1 MNFAGSGQGMMRTA
15 QQFFLTALIAGG
27 MGLLST
33 TYGIAFAQADGPK
46 AREGAPEDWSHR
58 HLLYPNPDTRD
69 EAARK
74 GTLAFERWKEKHKDP
89 RFAAQVARK
98 TRFLTARDGKPF
110 SPEQLQWARRF
121 NRNPPPAGAPIHRD
135 WSVGLNAGTD
145 AAQGYGKPGVFPA
158 KFSFDIN
165 AAPDCANDFV
175 VFPTTG
181 KGASASASGSF
192 TSGPIAGQTVTITN
206 PNTGKNIVLTASS
219 SSNTGLFFK
228 IGSAS
233 ASATNLAAAIVRN
246 GAAVGV
252 TEAGA
257 TRPTVTVRAL
267 DPGLGG
273 NSITLADT
281 LSNFTWGTSTLT
293 GGADPATTRPTI
305 EAFNGLYLGAPGCPA
320 LGGSPNTYWAYN
332 TGAAFTETSPVLSLT
347 GDQVAFVQRGG
358 SKGQASLVLLKWS
371 GGSGTVASP
380 VTPSSESAPS
390 YRGCAAPCMLV
401 LPFSNSARVNNVSP
415 YHTNTNSSP
424 FVDYSN
430 DILYVGDDNGY
441 LHKFTGVFAGS
452 PAEVTTAPWPV
463 SVSPGNKLSSP
474 VYDDTSGLIFVGS
487 ASSATT
493 GGQLHSVDATSGA
506 GVSSARF
513 ATNSS
518 SGVRDGPIVDSAAQ
532 SVYAFVG
539 SDRSGTSASCGR
551 APCAAIY
558 QFTTAFTGGNT
569 GTKVQVGRGYTSTTM
584 RFLYA
589 GTFDNS
595 YYTSATPASPSGNL
609 YVCGGQATG
618 GTYPTLWR
626 VPINNNAMG
635 TPIVGPRLVGN
646 TFADCS
652 GVTGVMNGAD
662 EYIYA
667 SVTAGGNDTGC
678 SGACIYMYNL
688 TGLTWGTGAVA
699 NAGLPAPGGTSG
711 IIIDNISATAGA
723 SQVYYSTLTSPGN
736 AIQASQAGLN

>member
-1 MNFAGSGQGMMRTA
+1 MNFAGSGHGIMQTA
-15 QQFFLTALIAGG
+15 RQFFLTALIAGG
-27 MGLLST
+27 MGFLSA
-33 TYGIAFAQADGPK
+33 TYGIALAQAGGPK
-46 AREGAPEDWSHR
+46 ARDGAPEDWSHR

-121 NRNPPPAGAPIHRD
+121 NRNPPTAGTPIHRD
-135 WSVGLNAGTD
+135 WSVGLNAGAD

-165 AAPDCANDFV
+165 ATPDCTNDFV

-181 KGASASASGSF
+181 KGATASASGSF
-192 TSGPIAGQTVTITN
+192 TSGPTAGQTVIIIN

-219 SSNTGLFFK
+219 SSNSGTFFL

-246 GAAVGV
+246 GAIVGV

-273 NSITLADT
+273 SSIMLADT
-281 LSNFTWGTSTLT
+281 LSNFSWGTSTLT

-320 LGGSPNTYWAYN
+320 LGGSPNTYWAFN
-332 TGAAFTETSPVLSLT
+332 TGAAFTETSPVLSLN

-371 GGSGTVASP
+371 GGSGTIASP
-380 VTPSSESAPS
+380 VTPSGESAPS
-390 YRGCAAPCMLV
+390 YRGCNAPCMLAI
-401 LPFSNSARVNNVSP
+401 PFSNSARVNNAPP
-415 YHTNTNSSP
+415 YHTNTISSP
-424 FVDYSN
+424 YYDYGT

-441 LHKFTGVFAGS
+441 LHKFTGVFAGA
-452 PAEVTTAPWPV
+452 PAEVTAAPWPV
-463 SVSPGNKLSSP
+463 AVSAGNELSSP
-474 VYDDTSGLIFVGS
+474 VYDSGSGLIFVGS
-487 ASSATT
+487 ASGAST
-493 GGQLHSVDATSGA
+493 GGSLHSISSTGTVVTSGRLATNNSAGIRDGVIVDSGA
-506 GVSSARF
+506 GR
-513 ATNSS
+513 
-518 SGVRDGPIVDSAAQ
+518 
-532 SVYAFVG
+532 VYAFLA
-539 SDRSGTSASCGR
+539 SDRGATGTNCTST
-551 APCAAIY
+551 PCSSVY
-558 QFTTAFTGGNT
+558 QFATSFTGGNT
-569 GTKVQVGRGYTSTTM
+569 GTKVYVGRGLTSTTAG
-584 RFLYA
+584 FLYA
-589 GTFDNS
+589 GTFDNA
-595 YYTSATPASPSGNL
+595 YYTSADPANPTGHL
-609 YVCGGQATG
+609 YVCGELA
-618 GTYPTLWR
+618 GTTSRPTLWQI
-626 VPINNNAMG
+626 PITNNVMTAA
-635 TPIVGPRLVGN
+635 VQGPRLTNN
-646 TFADCS
+646 TNSDCS
-652 GVTGVMNGAD
+652 AITGVMNGAD
-662 EYIYA
+662 EYLYA

-678 SGACIYMYNL
+678 SGACIYVFNL
-688 TGLTWGTGAVA
+688 TGLTWGTGAA
-699 NAGLPAPGGTSG
+699 ATAGLPAPGGTSG

-723 SQVYYSTLTSPGN
+723 SQIYYSTLTSPGN

>member
-1 MNFAGSGQGMMRTA
+1 MVFAGSGHGMMQHAR
-15 QQFFLTALIAGG
+15 QFFLTALIAGG
-27 MGLLST
+27 MALLSA
-33 TYGIAFAQADGPK
+33 TYGIALAQAGGPK
-46 AREGAPEDWSHR
+46 AHGGAPEDWSHR
-58 HLLYPNPDTRD
+58 HLLYTNPDTRD

-89 RFAAQVARK
+89 RFAAQVAK
-98 TRFLTARDGKPF
+98 KARFLTAREGKPF
-110 SPEQLQWARRF
+110 SPEQLRWARRF

-158 KFSFDIN
+158 KFGFDIN
-165 AAPDCANDFV
+165 ATPDCTNDFV

-181 KGASASASGSF
+181 KGATASASGSF
-192 TSGPIAGQTVTITN
+192 TSSPSAGQKVTITN
-206 PNTGKNIVLTASS
+206 TNTGAILVLTASS
-219 SSNTGLFFK
+219 SSNSGTFFLR
-228 IGSAS
+228 GSAS

-246 GAAVGV
+246 GAIVGV

-257 TRPTVTVRAL
+257 TRPTVTVTAL

-273 NSITLADT
+273 NSITLAET
-281 LSNFTWGTSTLT
+281 LSNFTWGTSALT

-305 EAFNGLYLGAPGCPA
+305 EAFNNLYNTTCPA
-320 LGGSPNTYWAYN
+320 TVPGTYWAFN
-332 TGAAFTETSPVLSLT
+332 TGAAFTETSPVLSGA

-358 SKGQASLVLLKWS
+358 SNGQASLVLLKWS
-371 GGSGTVASP
+371 GGSGTIASP
-380 VTPSSESAPS
+380 ATPSSATAAN
-390 YRGCAAPCMLV
+390 YRSSCAAPCMLV
-401 LPFSNSARVNNVSP
+401 MPFMNSAGVNNASP
-415 YHTNTNSSP
+415 YHTTTNSSP

-430 DILYVGDDNGY
+430 DILYVGDDRGY
-441 LHKFTGVFAGS
+441 LHKFTGVFAGT
-452 PAEVTTAPWPV
+452 PAEVGTPPWPV

-474 VYDDTSGLIFVGS
+474 VYDGTSGLIFVGS
-487 ASSATT
+487 ASGATT

-506 GVSSARF
+506 LVSSARI

-518 SGVRDGPIVDSAAQ
+518 AGIRDGVIVDSGAGR
-532 SVYAFVG
+532 VYAFLS
-539 SDRSGTSASCGR
+539 SDRSGTSGSCGT

-558 QFTTAFTGGNT
+558 QFSTTFTGGST
-569 GTKVQVGRGYTSTTM
+569 GAKVQVGRGYTSTTM

-618 GTYPTLWR
+618 GTYPTLWK
-626 VPINNNAMG
+626 VPINNNAMAA
-635 TPIVGPRLVGN
+635 PVVGPRLVGN

-652 GVTGVMNGAD
+652 GVTGVMNGPD
-662 EYIYA
+662 EYLYA

-678 SGACIYMYNL
+678 SGACIYAYNL
-688 TGLTWGTGAVA
+688 TGLTWGAGAVA
-699 NAGLPAPGGTSG
+699 AAGLPAPGGTSG
-711 IIIDNISATAGA
+711 IIIDNISATAGT